1 MCGIV
6 GFIGEQEAAPILLE
20 GLARM
25 EYRGYDSAGL
35 AVLDAGKGLQ
45 VVKAKGR
52 LKVLNEKVDGGKK
65 MFGTVG
71 VGHTRWATHGEPS
84 DANSHPLLSDSGRI
98 AVVHNGIIENYM
110 EIKEFL
116 QEKGVVFHSDTDTE
130 VVAQL
135 LDYYYR
141 GDILDAVQK
150 VLHRIEGS
158 YGLGIICS
166 EHPEQLI
173 AARKDSPLV
182 LGYGDGFNMMAS
194 DVTALI
200 KYTRDV
206 SYMENGEIAVLTR
219 QGIQVYNIL
228 LEPVEKE
235 HSTVDWDIS
244 DAEKGGYEHFMFK
257 EIMEQPEAIRKT
269 ITPRIK
275 DDRVVLDDIDLS
287 ADYVKNI
294 SKFYIIA
301 CGSSYHV
308 GMVGKYV
315 LEKMLRKPV
324 EVALASEFRYCSPI
338 VDKNTLVIV
347 ISQSGE
353 TLDTMEALRE
363 AKRLGGRTLAI
374 VNVVGSSIAK
384 EADDVIYTWAGPEIA
399 VATTKAYSTQL
410 AVLDLLCLYLADL
423 LGSIAP
429 EEYTEILTELTRI
442 PDKLKEVLEQKER
455 IQQYA
460 SQFFNHD
467 SIFFIGR
474 NLDYAIGLEASLKLK
489 EISYIHSE
497 AYAAGE
503 LKHGTISLI
512 EQGTLVIALATYGQ
526 LFEKAVSN
534 MIEVQSR
541 GATVLGLTDTTHEE
555 ALGKHAD
562 AIITVPET
570 HPLLMPSLA
579 VVPMQLFAYYVALA
593 RGCDIDKPRNLAKSV
608 TVE

>member
-489 EISYIHSE
+489 EISYIHPE

-526 LFEKAVSN
+526 LFDKAVSN

>member
-35 AVLDAGKGLQ
+35 ALLDPVKGLQ
-45 VVKAKGR
+45 VAKAKGR
-52 LKVLNEKVDGGKK
+52 LSVLSEKVDGGKK
-65 MFGTVG
+65 LFGTIG

-84 DANSHPLLSDSGRI
+84 DVNSHPLLSDSGRI

-116 QEKGVVFHSDTDTE
+116 QERGVLFHSDTDTE

-135 LDYYYR
+135 LDYYYQ

-158 YGLGIICS
+158 YGLGIVCA

-275 DDRVVLDDIDLS
+275 DGRVVLDDIDLS

-315 LEKMLRKPV
+315 LEKTLRKPV

-338 VDKNTLVIV
+338 VDENTLVIV

-423 LGSIAP
+423 LGSISA
-429 EEYTEILTELTRI
+429 EEYTDILTELTRI

-526 LFEKAVSN
+526 LFDKAVSN

-541 GATVLGLTDTTHEE
+541 GATVLGLTDTAHEE
-555 ALGKHAD
+555 ALSKHAD